1 MDDMTCG
8 TCGKTWDSGK
18 IPTPAAR
25 CPYEYDHEVEV
36 EPEPPRWEVFIFTEW
51 VDITV
56 YPYAY
61 SKGEAVDIAES
72 LIEDSLGLDNGHMSK
87 VLYSYEV
94 RPMQD
99 SIN

>member
-25 CPYEYDHEVEV
+25 CPYEYDHDVE
-36 EPEPPRWEVFIFTEW
+36 EEPPRWEVTI
-51 VDITV
+51 ITDWAV
-56 YPYAY
+56 IIVNPHAY
-61 SKGEAVDIAES
+61 SAGEAVDIAES
-72 LIEDSLGLDNGHMSK
+72 LIEDSLRLDNGHMNK
-87 VLYSYEV
+87 VRYNYDV
-94 RPMQD
+94 QPMQD